1 MPLKAGRKDLHVYRP
16 LVYTF
21 TVRMGKDFIFMSTAL
36 KKRVRL
42 RALVGSAVL
51 AALSFVLML
60 LEFSVPF
67 VPSFLKLDLSDLP
80 ALIASFAYGPFAGV
94 MVALIKNLMHLP
106 ASTTGFAGELANF
119 ILCSCFV
126 LPAGVIYRFVKG
138 KKGAII
144 GAATGTVLM
153 ALVSLP
159 INYYITY
166 PVYTTFMPMEA
177 ILDMYRVLNPA
188 VTDLWSALLMFNLP
202 FNLVKGIL
210 SVGITFAIYKK
221 ISPFLQ
227 GVKS

>member
-1 MPLKAGRKDLHVYRP
+1 
-16 LVYTF
+16 
-21 TVRMGKDFIFMSTAL
+21 MSAAS

-42 RALVGSAVL
+42 RALVGTAVL

-60 LEFSVPF
+60 LEFSVPL
-67 VPSFLKLDLSDLP
+67 VPAFLKLDLSDLP
-80 ALIASFAYGPFAGV
+80 ALIASFAYGPLAGV
-94 MVALIKNLMHLP
+94 AVALIKNLLHLP

-119 ILCSCFV
+119 VLCSCFV
-126 LPAGVIYRFVKG
+126 LPAGLIYRFVKG

-153 ALVSLP
+153 ALISLP

-177 ILDMYRVLNPA
+177 ILDMYRALNPA